1 MGKIR
6 STLDIVLERTKDLT
20 ITEEQ
25 KAALRRREWTQ
36 KADGWVQR
44 YSSGRL
50 SPDDLKAELARGTA
64 EYPELADI
72 LKRAFVQAFDPD
84 EDYRTLVDGLTT
96 VLGIDP
102 QPYLT
107 RLAGF
112 ATAVAGHE
120 RMACERRLS
129 ALHDRGISGSAVLA
143 NLEADQDWQD
153 LKAGLRADLTREL
166 LAL

>member
-20 ITEEQ
+20 FTASQ
-25 KAALRRREWTQ
+25 KAELRCQEWTQ
-36 KADGWVQR
+36 KAQGWVQR
-44 YSSGRL
+44 YSAGLL
-50 SPDDLKAELARGTA
+50 SPDDLRAELARGTA
-64 EYPELADI
+64 ECPELADI
-72 LKRAFVQAFDPD
+72 LKRAIVQALDPD
-84 EDYRTLVDGLTT
+84 GEYWTLADVLKA

-112 ATAVAGHE
+112 STAFADHE
-120 RMACERRLS
+120 RMAYERRLS

-143 NLEADQDWQD
+143 NLEADQAWQD
-153 LKAGLRADLTREL
+153 HKAGLRADLAREL